1 MQSSHI
7 LIIGAGATGLMA
19 ARTLSKAGKKVTVL
33 EARNRCGGR
42 IHTLNQESFFKNAEL
57 GAEFVHGDLPVTLN
71 LLKEAGISYHS
82 ASGEMWHYKNGNF
95 SQEGAFKCWDKVID
109 TLGELE
115 ADISINDFLDK
126 EFPGDEHKELRA
138 AVIGFVSG
146 YDTADPARAS
156 SFALREEW
164 QNEDN
169 GAQHRV
175 EGGYAVMIKYLE
187 DECKQA
193 GADIYLNSIVKEIQ
207 WQPDKVKVVIDDGTK
222 YEANQVL
229 IAMPLG
235 VLQADRTEIGAI
247 IFAPE
252 IPEQHKAIRSM
263 GFGSIIKILLEF
275 DQPFWEDEETE
286 SVTGTSLKNMSFLIS
301 EEAILTWWTQAPQHT
316 PVLTGWLGGLPAF
329 EKRDASP
336 EEILQLSLQSIS
348 NIFKRSVDKL
358 KAKLV
363 AYDVANWTAD
373 PFTRGSYAYDTIEAA
388 TSRKLL
394 NEPIDNTIF
403 FSGEYLYEGPA
414 MGTVEAALTSGMG
427 VAEKMLI

>member
-7 LIIGAGATGLMA
+7 LIIGAGATGLIA
-19 ARTLSKAGKKVTVL
+19 AHILSKAGKKVTVL

-42 IHTLNQESFFKNAEL
+42 IHTLNYELFFKNAEL

-71 LLKEAGISYHS
+71 LLREAGISYHS
-82 ASGEMWHYKNGNF
+82 ASGEMWHYKDGKF
-95 SQEGAFKCWDKVID
+95 GQEGEFKDWDKVVSK
-109 TLGELE
+109 LGELK
-115 ADISINDFLDK
+115 ADISIKDFLDK

-138 AVIGFVSG
+138 AVIRFVSG

-164 QNEDN
+164 QNEDE

-175 EGGYAVMIKYLE
+175 EGGYGVMVKYLE
-187 DECKQA
+187 DECKHA
-193 GADIYLNSIVKEIQ
+193 GAEIYLNSIVREIQ
-207 WQPDKVKVVIDDGTK
+207 WQPGKVKVVIDDGTK
-222 YEANQVL
+222 FEASQVL
-229 IAMPLG
+229 IALPLG
-235 VLQADRTEIGAI
+235 VLQADKSETGAI
-247 IFAPE
+247 TFAPE
-252 IPEQHKAIRSM
+252 IEEQNNAVRSM
-263 GFGSIIKILLEF
+263 GFGSIIKVLLEF
-275 DQPFWEDEETE
+275 DEPFWEDKETE
-286 SVTGTSLKNMSFLIS
+286 KLAGTSLKNMGFILS
-301 EEAILTWWTQAPQHT
+301 EEAIPTWWTQTPQHT

-414 MGTVEAALTSGMG
+414 MGTVEAALTSGIG
-427 VAEKMLI
+427 VAEKMLN